1 MQNQAPLAPYGA
13 LRFTPI
19 STKVGG
25 GKGLD
30 KPA

>member
-25 GKGLD
+25 KDPG